1 MTENDKISVFAFDL
15 VDAVCMCYAALA
27 QDAHY
32 DERHYLNCVLNIL
45 FGYLSSEQKAEVEDY
60 LNEKKYLPKVDIEI
74 AKS

>member
-1 MTENDKISVFAFDL
+1 MTENDQVNVFAFDL
-15 VDAVCMCYAALA
+15 VDAVCMCYSALA
-27 QDAHY
+27 QDAPN
-32 DERHYLNCVLNIL
+32 DERYYLNCILNIL